1 MVASMVD
8 KSGMVEMPDGS
19 KVVLMTQLEDGSY
32 VQIKGEGAS
41 KVTIY
46 FGICFLFRMAQK
58 LNMYPRSYLQV
69 SKNQLPRHRHY
80 HPEISVRYR
89 HNKII
94 QSMEITCRPQ
104 FRLGHQ
110 AVHIIADRLQYH
122 LIV

>member
-1 MVASMVD
+1 MIISLVHEQGNGTGGLVRGSSGGHSLDSKGMVASMVD

-46 FGICFLFRMAQK
+46 FGICFLFRMVQK

-80 HPEISVRYR
+80 HPEISVRYH

-94 QSMEITCRPQ
+94 Q
-104 FRLGHQ
+104 
-110 AVHIIADRLQYH
+110 
-122 LIV
+122 